1 MKGPD
6 SLLPGPVGALA
17 QRWLWDVDL
26 GGLPAW
32 RRLALW
38 TLRIGHACL
47 RDLAEGQLTL
57 RAMSLVYTTLLS
69 LVPLLAISF
78 SVLKGFG
85 VHNQVEPLL
94 LGFLEPLGDKGVEIT
109 ERIVGFVDNIK
120 VGVLGFLGFVLL
132 FYTVIS
138 LMQKIERAFNYTWR
152 ISRERTLGQRF
163 RDYFSVI
170 IIGPVLVFSS
180 LSITA
185 SIMSDQVVQ
194 ALTAIEP
201 FGTLLHLAGRLV
213 PYLLIVAAF
222 TFIYAFM
229 PNTKVRLGSALVG
242 GLVAGVLWNAAGW
255 AFASFVVSTAKF
267 TAIYSTFATLIMF
280 MVWLYLAWLILLTGA
295 SIAFYHQNPE
305 YIRAGRGV
313 LHISNRLKERMALTL
328 VALIGAR
335 HYDGGPPWTGESL
348 TQEIGLPMEATLLVL
363 EGLEEA
369 GLLSRTA
376 SEPTAYVPGRPFDET
391 PVAAALEAVRR
402 ANEPSYLGP
411 ALMTDNAA
419 VSRLITDL
427 DEAATSALAGHTLK
441 DLALNG
447 KGRPKIKVA
456 G

>member
-1 MKGPD
+1 MNGPD
-6 SLLPGPVGALA
+6 RLLPGPFGALA
-17 QRWLWDVDL
+17 RRWLWDVDL
-26 GGLPAW
+26 GGLPTW
-32 RRLALW
+32 RRLVLW

-255 AFASFVVSTAKF
+255 AFASFVV
-267 TAIYSTFATLIMF
+267 
-280 MVWLYLAWLILLTGA
+280 
-295 SIAFYHQNPE
+295 
-305 YIRAGRGV
+305 
-313 LHISNRLKERMALTL
+313 
-328 VALIGAR
+328 
-335 HYDGGPPWTGESL
+335 
-348 TQEIGLPMEATLLVL
+348 
-363 EGLEEA
+363 
-369 GLLSRTA
+369 
-376 SEPTAYVPGRPFDET
+376 
-391 PVAAALEAVRR
+391 
-402 ANEPSYLGP
+402 
-411 ALMTDNAA
+411 
-419 VSRLITDL
+419 
-427 DEAATSALAGHTLK
+427 
-441 DLALNG
+441 
-447 KGRPKIKVA
+447 
-456 G
+456 

>member
-1 MKGPD
+1 MNERD
-6 SLLPGPVGALA
+6 SLLPGPLGALA
-17 QRWLWDVDL
+17 RRWLWDIDIDS
-26 GGLPAW
+26 LPAW
-32 RRLALW
+32 RRLVLW
-38 TLRIGHACL
+38 TLRIGQACL

-94 LGFLEPLGDKGVEIT
+94 LGFLEPLGDQGVEISA
-109 ERIVGFVDNIK
+109 RIVGFVDNIK

-152 ISRERTLGQRF
+152 IGRERTLGQRF
-163 RDYFSVI
+163 RDYFSVVV
-170 IIGPVLVFSS
+170 IGPVLVFSS

-185 SIMSDQVVQ
+185 SIMSDAVVQ
-194 ALTAIEP
+194 ALAAIEP
-201 FGTLLHLAGRLV
+201 FGTLLHLAGWLV

-229 PNTKVRLGSALVG
+229 PNTRVRLPSALVG

-280 MVWLYLAWLILLTGA
+280 MIWLYLAWLILLTGA

-313 LHISNRLKERMALTL
+313 LHLSNRLRERLALTL
-328 VALIGAR
+328 AALIGAR
-335 HYDGGPPWTGESL
+335 HYAAAPPWTAEAL
-348 TQEIGLPMEATLLVL
+348 TREVNLPLEATVSVL
-363 EGLEEA
+363 AGLEAA
-369 GLLSRTA
+369 GLLSRSA
-376 SEPTAYVPGRPFDET
+376 AEPPAYLPGRPFDET
-391 PVAAALEAVRR
+391 PIASLLEAVRR
-402 ANEPSYLGP
+402 ADEPSYLGP
-411 ALMTDNAA
+411 AQMPDDAA
-419 VSRLITDL
+419 VGQLIATL
-427 DEAATSALAGHTLK
+427 DEARAAALAGRTLK
-441 DLALNG
+441 DLVMESEE
-447 KGRPKIKVA
+447 RPEIKIA